1 MRWIGERIQAVEALP
16 ANEPI
21 EYLIPPPVLTDLPL
35 ELCLNDEI
43 LESVGDVD
51 G

>member
-1 MRWIGERIQAVEALP
+1 MS
-16 ANEPI
+16 EPI

-35 ELCLNDEI
+35 ELCLTEEI